1 MPNNEEKTLAIS
13 FSPELVERIAAF
25 KEDWYKHYKKISK
38 QKTPTFD
45 GSGKQIVK
53 KRPDGKDYIDD
64 AWMSDRL
71 NKYFPGWSL
80 EPAAPLH
87 FLGSE
92 QVVAQVILSIID
104 ERLLAFGINPPI
116 RKFYGVDAVR
126 IQYRT
131 CECRG
136 KIPNC
141 KICGGT
147 GKMPH
152 TPENVIDVGDNC
164 QSAVTG
170 AKKRAINRLTGIG
183 DDIYGKRIEE
193 NGAGSMED
201 IITGAT
207 VASTDSQ
214 AKMFNEFL
222 AKHKIPV
229 SKALSALKLGSLSKI
244 TDYKN
249 ALDTITKELGL

>member
-1 MPNNEEKTLAIS
+1 MVEEEKTLTTIP
-13 FSPELVERIAAF
+13 FSPDLVERVAAF

-38 QKTPTFD
+38 TKTPTFD

-53 KRPDGKDYIDD
+53 RRPDGKDYIDD

-71 NKYFPGWSL
+71 NKYFPGWSW
-80 EPAAPLH
+80 EAAAPLH

-92 QVVAQVILSIID
+92 WVVAQGHLIIID
-104 ERLLAFGINPPI
+104 ERLLAFNINPPL
-116 RKFYGVDAVR
+116 RRFYGTDAVR
-126 IQYRT
+126 IQYKRD
-131 CECRG
+131 
-136 KIPNC
+136 
-141 KICGGT
+141 
-147 GKMPH
+147 MPH
-152 TPENVIDVGDNC
+152 VPENIIDVGDNC

-193 NGAGSMED
+193 DGAGSMED
-201 IITGAT
+201 IITGT
-207 VASTDSQ
+207 TIASTDSQ

-229 SKALSALKLGSLSKI
+229 SKALSTLKIKSLANI

>member
-1 MPNNEEKTLAIS
+1 MTDGEKPLTLQSIP
-13 FSPELVERIAAF
+13 FSPELLAKIDAF
-25 KEDWYKHYKKISK
+25 KQNWYQHYKKISK
-38 QKTPTFD
+38 QKTPTYD

-53 KRPDGKDYIDD
+53 KRPDNKDYIDD

-71 NKYFPGWSL
+71 NKYFPGWSW
-80 EPAAPLH
+80 EAAAPLH

-92 QVVAQVILSIID
+92 WVVAQGHLVIID
-104 ERLLAFGINPPI
+104 ERLLAFGINPPL
-116 RKFYGVDAVR
+116 RRFYGTDAVR
-126 IQYRT
+126 IQYKRD
-131 CECRG
+131 
-136 KIPNC
+136 
-141 KICGGT
+141 
-147 GKMPH
+147 MPH
-152 TPENVIDVGDNC
+152 TPEHIVDVGDNC

-193 NGAGSMED
+193 EGAGSMED
-201 IITGAT
+201 IIAGKT
-207 VASTDSQ
+207 VASSNSQ

-229 SKALSALKLGSLSKI
+229 SKVLATLKLKSLAEIK
-244 TDYKN
+244 DYKQ

>member
-1 MPNNEEKTLAIS
+1 MTEEKTLTMP
-13 FSPELVERIAAF
+13 FSLELLAKVEEF
-25 KEDWYKHYKKISK
+25 KKDWYQYYKKISK
-38 QKTPTFD
+38 TKTPVYD
-45 GSGKQIVK
+45 GAGKQVVK
-53 KRPDGKDYIDD
+53 RRPDGKDYIDD

-71 NKYFPGWSL
+71 NKYFPGWSW
-80 EPAAPLH
+80 EAAAPLH

-92 QVVAQVILSIID
+92 WVVAQGHLVIID
-104 ERLLAFGINPPI
+104 ERLLAFGINPPL
-116 RKFYGVDAVR
+116 RRFYGTDAVR
-126 IQYRT
+126 IQYKRD
-131 CECRG
+131 
-136 KIPNC
+136 
-141 KICGGT
+141 
-147 GKMPH
+147 MPH
-152 TPENVIDVGDNC
+152 TPENIVDVGDNC

-193 NGAGSMED
+193 EGAGSMED

-207 VASTDSQ
+207 VASTNSQ

-229 SKALSALKLGSLSKI
+229 SKTLSILKLKSLAEIK
-244 TDYKN
+244 DYKQ